1 MLRSLH
7 IENYVLIDSLD
18 ISFPEGL
25 SIITGR
31 TGAGKSIL
39 LGALGLL
46 LGAKS
51 DAAAVSEGASSC
63 IVEGEFDSPEE
74 LRDLLE
80 EAGTEWDPA
89 GLIIRRVIPATGRSR
104 SFVNDCPVQAAL
116 LSDLAERLVDIH
128 SQDQTRLLRD
138 RAFQLSVLDHF
149 AGISGKVRECSALW
163 KEILSLGAEAAKLKE
178 RIDSLQGEADY
189 NAAQFEQLDRAK
201 LLPGEFE
208 ELEAEQKQLAHAEAI
223 KEAFAAA
230 MAAFTPDEMPSLD
243 VSLKEAARQLDKAA
257 AFVPGMAELAER
269 IRSSRIELEDIRESI
284 GQADSRVNLS
294 EDRLN
299 EVEGRISLLY
309 SLMQKHR
316 CASIEELI
324 AKRDGFG
331 QALFDGGALQ
341 EKLRELE
348 AGHKRALEAHK
359 ALCAEISKARKAS
372 APALAKDI
380 LATLRYLELDRAV
393 FEVNVDASEPGA
405 NGADSVWFAFSATG
419 AAPADLA
426 KCASGGEVSRIMLS
440 LKAMLARFTG
450 MPTMIFDEI
459 DTGVSGSAADRMG
472 ATICRM
478 GEDMQVIAI
487 THLPQVAAKGNAH
500 FVVSKTD
507 DGPRAVSGIRRVEG
521 EDRVQE
527 IARLLSGASITPEAV
542 ANARSL
548 LGEK

>member
-80 EAGTEWDPA
+80 EAGTEWDPS
-89 GLIIRRVIPATGRSR
+89 GLIIRRVIPAAGRSR

-116 LSDLAERLVDIH
+116 LSELAERLVDIH

-138 RAFQLSVLDHF
+138 RGFQLSVLDHF
-149 AGISGKVRECSALW
+149 AGVSGKVRECSALW
-163 KEILSLGAEAAKLKE
+163 KEILSLNAEAAKLRA

-189 NAAQFEQLDRAK
+189 NAAQYGQLEQAK
-201 LLPGEFE
+201 LVPGELE

-230 MAAFTPDEMPSLD
+230 INAFTPDELPSID

-257 AFVPGMAELAER
+257 AFVPGMEALAER

-284 GQADSRVNLS
+284 EQADSKVNLS

-316 CASIEELI
+316 CANIEELI
-324 AKRDGFG
+324 AKRDEFG

-341 EKLRELE
+341 EKLQELE
-348 AGHKRALEAHK
+348 QRSKKAADAHK

-380 LATLRYLELDRAV
+380 LETLRYLELDRAV
-393 FEVNVDASEPGA
+393 FAVNVDPAEPGA
-405 NGADSVWFAFSATG
+405 GGADSVWFAFSATG
-419 AAPADLA
+419 AAPVDLT

-500 FVVSKTD
+500 FVVAKTD
-507 DGPRAVSGIRRVEG
+507 DGDRAVSGIRRIEG
-521 EDRVQE
+521 EERVQE

>member
-18 ISFPEGL
+18 INFPEGL

-46 LGAKS
+46 LGAKA
-51 DAAAVSEGASSC
+51 DADAVSAGASSC
-63 IVEGEFDSPEE
+63 VVEGEFDSPEE
-74 LRDLLE
+74 LKDLLE
-80 EAGTEWDPA
+80 EAGAEWDA
-89 GLIIRRVIPATGRSR
+89 SGLIIRRVIPAAGRSR
-104 SFVNDCPVQAAL
+104 SFVNDCPVQAAIL
-116 LSDLAERLVDIH
+116 ADLAERLVDIH

-138 RAFQLSVLDHF
+138 RGFQLSVLDHF
-149 AGISGKVRECSALW
+149 AGISGKVRECARLW
-163 KEILSLGAEAAKLKE
+163 KEILSLNAEISRLKE

-189 NAAQFEQLDRAK
+189 NTAQYEQLAQAN
-201 LLPGEFE
+201 LVPGELE

-230 MAAFTPDEMPSLD
+230 TYAFVPDEMPSID
-243 VSLKEAARQLDKAA
+243 VSLKEAARQLEKAA
-257 AFVPGMAELAER
+257 AFVPGMDELAER

-284 GQADSRVNLS
+284 EQADAKVNLS

-299 EVEGRISLLY
+299 EVESRISLLY

-316 CASIEELI
+316 CANIDELI
-324 AKRDGFG
+324 EKRDAFG

-341 EKLRELE
+341 EKLAELE
-348 AGHKRALEAHK
+348 NNSKKAAESHK
-359 ALCAEISKARKAS
+359 ALCAEISKARKES
-372 APALAKDI
+372 APGLAKDI

-393 FEVNVDASEPGA
+393 FAVNVDPAEPGA
-405 NGADSVWFAFSATG
+405 SGADSVWFAFSATG
-419 AAPADLA
+419 ANPVDLA

-472 ATICRM
+472 ATICKM

-500 FVVSKTD
+500 FVVTKTD
-507 DGPRAVSGIRRVEG
+507 DGGKAVSGIKRIDG
-521 EDRVQE
+521 EERVQE

>member
-80 EAGTEWDPA
+80 EAGTEWDPS
-89 GLIIRRVIPATGRSR
+89 GLIIRRVIPAAGRSR

-116 LSDLAERLVDIH
+116 LSELAERLVDIH

-138 RAFQLSVLDHF
+138 RGFQLSVLDHF
-149 AGISGKVRECSALW
+149 AGVSGKVRECSALW
-163 KEILSLGAEAAKLKE
+163 KEILSLNAEAAKLRA

-189 NAAQFEQLDRAK
+189 NAAQYGQLEQAK
-201 LLPGEFE
+201 LVPGELE

-230 MAAFTPDEMPSLD
+230 INAFTPDELPSID

-257 AFVPGMAELAER
+257 AFVPGMEALAER

-284 GQADSRVNLS
+284 EQADSKVNLS

-316 CASIEELI
+316 CANIEELI
-324 AKRDGFG
+324 AKRDEFG

-341 EKLRELE
+341 EKLQELE
-348 AGHKRALEAHK
+348 QRSKKAADAHK

-380 LATLRYLELDRAV
+380 LETLRYLELDRAV
-393 FEVNVDASEPGA
+393 FAVNVDPAEPGA
-405 NGADSVWFAFSATG
+405 GGADSVWFAFSATG
-419 AAPADLA
+419 AAPVDLA

-500 FVVSKTD
+500 FVVAKTD
-507 DGPRAVSGIRRVEG
+507 DGDRAVSGIRRIEG
-521 EDRVQE
+521 EERVQE

>member
-18 ISFPEGL
+18 IDFPEGL

-46 LGAKS
+46 LGAKA
-51 DAAAVSEGASSC
+51 DADAVSAGASSC
-63 IVEGEFDSPEE
+63 VVEGEFDSPED
-74 LRDLLE
+74 LKDLLE
-80 EAGTEWDPA
+80 EAGAEWDA
-89 GLIIRRVIPATGRSR
+89 DGLIIRRVIPASGRSR
-104 SFVNDCPVQAAL
+104 SFVNDCPVQAAV

-149 AGISGKVRECSALW
+149 AGISGKVRECAGLW
-163 KEILSLGAEAAKLKE
+163 KEILSLKAEISRLKE

-189 NAAQFEQLDRAK
+189 NTAQYEQLAQAN
-201 LLPGEFE
+201 LVPGELE

-230 MAAFTPDEMPSLD
+230 QNAFAPDEMPSID
-243 VSLKEAARQLDKAA
+243 VSLKEATRQLEKAA
-257 AFVPGMAELAER
+257 AFVPGMDGLAER
-269 IRSSRIELEDIRESI
+269 IRSARIELEDIRESI
-284 GQADSRVNLS
+284 EQADAKVNLS

-316 CASIEELI
+316 CASVEELI
-324 AKRDGFG
+324 EKRDAFG

-341 EKLRELE
+341 EKLDELAARRTKAE
-348 AGHKRALEAHK
+348 EAHR
-359 ALCAEISKARKAS
+359 ALCAEIGKARKDA
-372 APALAKDI
+372 APAFANDI
-380 LATLRYLELDRAV
+380 LSTLRFLELDRAV
-393 FEVNVDASEPGA
+393 FSVNIEPAEPGA
-405 NGADSVWFAFSATG
+405 NGSDSVWFAFSATG
-419 AAPADLA
+419 ANPVDLA

-500 FVVSKTD
+500 FVVSKSD
-507 DGPRAVSGIRRVEG
+507 DGDKAVSGIRRIGG
-521 EDRVQE
+521 EERVQE

>member
-89 GLIIRRVIPATGRSR
+89 GLIIRRVIPAAGRSR

-116 LSDLAERLVDIH
+116 LSELAERLVDIH

-138 RAFQLSVLDHF
+138 RGFQLSVLDHF
-149 AGISGKVRECSALW
+149 AGVSGKVRECSALW
-163 KEILSLGAEAAKLKE
+163 KEILSLNAEAAKLRA

-189 NAAQFEQLDRAK
+189 NAAQYGQLEQAK
-201 LLPGEFE
+201 LVPGELE

-230 MAAFTPDEMPSLD
+230 INAFTPDELPSID

-257 AFVPGMAELAER
+257 AFVPGMEALAER

-284 GQADSRVNLS
+284 EQADSKVNLS

-316 CASIEELI
+316 CANIDELI
-324 AKRDGFG
+324 AKRDEFG

-341 EKLRELE
+341 EKLQELE
-348 AGHKRALEAHK
+348 QRSKKAADAHK

-380 LATLRYLELDRAV
+380 LETLRYLELDRAV
-393 FEVNVDASEPGA
+393 FAVNVDPAEPGA

-419 AAPADLA
+419 AAPVDLA

-500 FVVSKTD
+500 FVVAKTD
-507 DGPRAVSGIRRVEG
+507 DGDRAVSGIRRIEG
-521 EDRVQE
+521 EERVQE

>member
-89 GLIIRRVIPATGRSR
+89 GLIIRRVIPAAGRSR

-116 LSDLAERLVDIH
+116 LSELAERLVDIH

-138 RAFQLSVLDHF
+138 RGFQLSVLDHF
-149 AGISGKVRECSALW
+149 AGVSGKVRECSALW
-163 KEILSLGAEAAKLKE
+163 KEILLLNAEAAKLRA

-189 NAAQFEQLDRAK
+189 NAAQYGQLEQAK
-201 LLPGEFE
+201 LVPGELE

-230 MAAFTPDEMPSLD
+230 INAFTPDELPSID

-257 AFVPGMAELAER
+257 AFVPGMEALAER

-284 GQADSRVNLS
+284 EQADSKVNLS

-316 CASIEELI
+316 CANIDELI
-324 AKRDGFG
+324 AKRDEFG

-341 EKLRELE
+341 EKLQELE
-348 AGHKRALEAHK
+348 QRSKKAADAHK
-359 ALCAEISKARKAS
+359 VLCAEISKARKAS

-380 LATLRYLELDRAV
+380 LETLRYLELDRAV
-393 FEVNVDASEPGA
+393 FAVNVDPAEPGA
-405 NGADSVWFAFSATG
+405 NGTDSVWFAFSATG
-419 AAPADLA
+419 AAPVDLA

-500 FVVSKTD
+500 FVVAKTD
-507 DGPRAVSGIRRVEG
+507 DGDRAVSGIRRIEG
-521 EDRVQE
+521 EERVQE